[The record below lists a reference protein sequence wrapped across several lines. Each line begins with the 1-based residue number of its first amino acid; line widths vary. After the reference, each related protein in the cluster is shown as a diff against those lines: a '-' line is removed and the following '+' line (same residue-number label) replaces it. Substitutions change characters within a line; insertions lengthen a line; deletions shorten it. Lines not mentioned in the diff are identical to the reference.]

1 MFKNTRILPARNRF
15 LVRTAGAVMGITALL
30 GVAACGGNSSAS
42 TSNGT
47 AEVSVGHA
55 AGISNAPLYIGI
67 EKGYFKEEGLNV
79 KLVAFKSG
87 GDMVAPL
94 ASGALDAGTAA
105 PGAGIFNAVGR
116 GLGVRLVAD
125 TGKLVPGSKYSSLL
139 VRKSLVD
146 SKEFTSVKDLK
157 GKRLGLYADG
167 TSTTLWFDRALKE
180 GGLARA
186 DIQANFLS
194 GPDQAVALENGS
206 IDAATTAEPFATKA
220 IENGS
225 AVRFAVGAD
234 FYPGLQLG
242 AMMYGTAFTEKN
254 PAAALSFMKGWL
266 RSVKDYN
273 AALVDGQLA
282 GTNAQEVID
291 IIAKYTELDPK
302 LVAKAYSPEISPTGE
317 MNLAG
322 VAEDLETYRAQG
334 LIEKADLKVEDIM
347 DTSFSEKAAAEMAAK

>member
-1 MFKNTRILPARNRF
+1 MFRKPLLQPFTGRNP
-15 LVRTAGAVMGITALL
+15 VRLAGALLGLAALL
-30 GVAACGGNSSAS
+30 GVSACGGNGNANSGGA
-42 TSNGT
+42 
-47 AEVSVGHA
+47 AKVSVGHA

-67 EKGYFKEEGLNV
+67 EKGYFKAEGIDVELR
-79 KLVAFKSG
+79 AFKSG

-94 ASGALDAGTAA
+94 ASGDLDAGTAA

-125 TGKLVPGSKYSSLL
+125 TGKLTPGSKYSSLL
-139 VRKSLVD
+139 VRKELMD
-146 SKEFTSVKDLK
+146 SGQFTSVKDLK
-157 GKRLGLYADG
+157 GRRLGLYADG

-194 GPDQAVALENGS
+194 GPDQAVGLQNGS

-225 AVRFAVGAD
+225 AVRVAVGAD

-242 AMMYGTAFTEKN
+242 SMMYGTAFTQKKPEV
-254 PAAALSFMKGWL
+254 AVSFMKGWL

-273 AALVDGQLA
+273 AALVNGQLA
-282 GTNAQEVID
+282 GKNAEEVIG

-302 LVAKAYSPEISPTGE
+302 LVAKAYFPEIDPTGA
-317 MNLAG
+317 MNVQG
-322 VAEDLETYRAQG
+322 VADDLATYRTQG
-334 LIEKADLKVEDIM
+334 LIEKAELKVEDIV
-347 DTSFSEKAAAEMAAK
+347 DTSFASKAVAAMTAK